1 MTDELMT
8 SVVDAYQQTI
18 EQGMQGIAFAVI
30 LVAILIVLALLL
42 IARNYSSADQRSD
55 ELTANI
61 LKLLSRNS
69 DQNDRFARV
78 VENNTTVV
86 EEGLSGVKDSQV
98 KLMDTIDGLQGALAA
113 QTGKMSELVNDVR
126 HWPKLINDTLQ
137 HQRDSFSELIDEIQA
152 NRGASSARF
161 EHVEAALREIV
172 AKLDVAIAQNAPVI
186 QPDAPEVSDEQQ
198 N

>member
-30 LVAILIVLALLL
+30 LVAILIVLALVL

-55 ELTANI
+55 ELTASI

-69 DQNDRFARV
+69 DQNDKFARV

-86 EEGLSGVKDSQV
+86 EQGLSNISESQV
-98 KLMDTIDGLQGALAA
+98 KLMTTIEGLQGALAL
-113 QTGKMSELVNDVR
+113 QTTRMGELVNDVR
-126 HWPKLINDTLQ
+126 NWPKLVNDTLQ
-137 HQRDSFSELIDEIQA
+137 SQRDSFSALIDEIQA
-152 NRGASSARF
+152 NRSASSTRF
-161 EHVEAALREIV
+161 EHVEDALKEIV
-172 AKLDVAIAQNAPVI
+172 AKLDTAIDQNAQII
-186 QPDAPEVSDEQQ
+186 QLSAREAEDEQQ